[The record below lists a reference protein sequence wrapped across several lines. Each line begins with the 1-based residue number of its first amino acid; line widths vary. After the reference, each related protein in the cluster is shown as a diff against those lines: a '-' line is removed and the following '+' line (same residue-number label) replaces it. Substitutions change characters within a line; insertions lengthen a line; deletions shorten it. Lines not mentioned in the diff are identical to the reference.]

1 MLGTPVRSQ
10 YDYNSPL
17 EEVTGYFQAKT
28 GYYDPNY
35 NTDHALSNYNPIRE
49 HQPTLTDQLVNTV
62 GKFKACQAVQKMI
75 GKTEAKADVA
85 THGALYKW
93 LGCDSSTATLAT
105 PFIRELNFDQNS
117 RNKRPFDIIRMGK

>member
-1 MLGTPVRSQ
+1 VLGTPVRSQ
-10 YDYNSPL
+10 YGYNSPL

-35 NTDHALSNYNPIRE
+35 N
-49 HQPTLTDQLVNTV
+49 
-62 GKFKACQAVQKMI
+62 KFKACQAVQKMI

-105 PFIRELNFDQNS
+105 PFISELNFDQRS